1 MLANFIILIVS
12 AVIMLETFRMRL
24 EMGKPTMDQT
34 VQVCP
39 S

>member
-12 AVIMLETFRMRL
+12 AVIMLEMFRMRP

-39 S
+39 A